1 MGISDIISLFDTQNL
16 LSILNIESGFSCR
29 VSNLHRKKI
38 LVLFDKQFFLLK
50 CHLIIIIY
58 SDNAFFNRNWA
69 GACWD
74 RWAGIG
80 TAIGLVRWLWTL
92 DSSSKAKT
100 KRIGGGL
107 PVASLMPKSVLP

>member
-1 MGISDIISLFDTQNL
+1 MGISDIISLYDTQNL

-29 VSNLHRKKI
+29 VSNLHRKKY
-38 LVLFDKQFFLLK
+38 LFSLINNFFLLK

-58 SDNAFFNRNWA
+58 SDDAFFNRNWA
-69 GACWD
+69 GACWG

-80 TAIGLVRWLWTL
+80 IVTGLVCWLWTL
-92 DSSSKAKT
+92 DSSAKAKT

-107 PVASLMPKSVLP
+107 PVASPMPKSVLP